1 MDFTITY
8 DEKYDHVMLEVDIQ
22 DDEEL
27 FDIDLGVVDNIPP
40 PDYQWDHSVLST
52 RSALLANCLLPV
64 SDLSSAV
71 PVVSG
76 ELTHHF
82 PMLRSQE
89 MNILCNTK

>member
-8 DEKYDHVMLEVDIQ
+8 DDIHDQVMLEVDIQ

-40 PDYQWDHSVLST
+40 PDYHWDHFVLST

-76 ELTHHF
+76 EFTHRF
-82 PMLRSQE
+82 PMLQSQE
-89 MNILCNTK
+89 MNKSCNTK